1 VIGCTPISTPVDE
14 NEEAV
19 GPILDGD
26 SVVTVNFRADRITM
40 VAKAFEYDNFSAFDR
55 VRYRKFD
62 MQECFNMME
71 S

>member
-1 VIGCTPISTPVDE
+1 MIGCTPISTPIDE

-26 SVVTVNFRADRITM
+26 LVVIINFRANRITM
-40 VAKAFEYDNFSAFDR
+40 VAKAFEYNNFSPFDR

-62 MQECFNMME
+62 MQE
-71 S
+71 